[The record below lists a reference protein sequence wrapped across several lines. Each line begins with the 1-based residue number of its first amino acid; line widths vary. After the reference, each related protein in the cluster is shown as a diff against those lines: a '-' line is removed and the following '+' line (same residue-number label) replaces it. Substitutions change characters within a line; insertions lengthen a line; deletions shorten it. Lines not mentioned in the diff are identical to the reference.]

1 MEEDSPERI
10 EAEKNQK
17 IKMDLQLSS
26 REMNVGDCL
35 KSAGGYALSCVGFSY
50 ISDDLFVGF
59 RRNFEY
65 ELYEP

>member
-35 KSAGGYALSCVGFSY
+35 KSAGGYA
-50 ISDDLFVGF
+50 
-59 RRNFEY
+59 
-65 ELYEP
+65 